1 MNLNKLLKL
10 RNELRKAISLTE
22 TSKELDKNVHN
33 LKFIVNEF
41 PDADYIN
48 EIKHIVDEHY
58 HALNFITTDVEKIA
72 DICVKIQKDID
83 IIAQKFFTNNY
94 HLELE
99 CNFESDKSTRKLYK
113 MPGMDDLLMNRIN
126 LHSTVRYP
134 ALEIGCK
141 EGEWTK
147 FLVASDPLYI
157 ADRYVEFI
165 DIASSQFTSE
175 YRNRLRPYIIKNN
188 YILEGLPENQIGFIF
203 SYNYFNYLSLD
214 SIKQL
219 LIQSMSW
226 LRPGGSMLFTYN
238 NCDLPAAA
246 SYAESY
252 FMSYVPKSLLIPMC
266 ESLGFEISASY
277 DHEPAFSWIEIRKP
291 GHLQT
296 VKIRQTLGEIKY
308 M

>member
-1 MNLNKLLKL
+1 MNLNQLLKL
-10 RNELRKAISLTE
+10 RNELRNAISLIE

-33 LKFIVNEF
+33 LNYIVNEF
-41 PDADYIN
+41 PDTVYAN
-48 EIKHIVDEHY
+48 EIKSIVDQHY
-58 HALNFITTDVEKIA
+58 HALNFINTDAKKIS
-72 DICVKIQKDID
+72 DICKKIQKDID
-83 IIAQKFFTNNY
+83 NIATKFFTNNY

-113 MPGMDDLLMNRIN
+113 MPGMDDLLINRIN

-141 EGEWTK
+141 EGDWTK

-157 ADRYVEFI
+157 ADRYTEFI
-165 DIASSQFTSE
+165 NIASSQFTPE
-175 YRNRLRPYIIKNN
+175 YRNRIRPYIIKKN
-188 YILEGLPENQIGFIF
+188 YMIEGLPVDQFNFIF

-226 LRPGGSMLFTYN
+226 LRPGGFMLFTYN

-266 ESLGFEISASY
+266 ESLGFEISESY

-291 GHLQT
+291 GILQT
-296 VKIRQTLGEIKY
+296 IKVQQTLGEIKY